1 MTELALKREI
11 NLEHILLRELIHR
24 INNEFSS
31 LIGAVSRTAARSV
44 NHEVK
49 VALAHI
55 IELLSHYAELH
66 RALQMPDNDTH
77 IDAAAY
83 LENLCQS
90 ISRSKLDGMKID
102 LVLTASPLRL
112 PSEGCWRLG
121 MIVYELVTNA
131 ARHAFGNGKGEIRV
145 EIARARRSV
154 ECRVT
159 DNGSAPAIVQRGRGL
174 RIVDELVK
182 GLDGRIYQ
190 KFGHTGSR
198 SILTFPVPCRTATRG
213 RTGGKRLCRCRQ
225 SDDIAGSLQLRMD
238 RPQMFPVGA

>member
-1 MTELALKREI
+1 MSEFPLAPEVPMERV
-11 NLEHILLRELIHR
+11 LLHELIHR

-66 RALQMPDNDTH
+66 RALQMPDNDTL

-83 LENLCQS
+83 LENLCLS
-90 ISRSKLDGMKID
+90 ISHSKLDGKKID

-112 PSEGCWRLG
+112 PSERCWRLG

-131 ARHAFGNGKGEIRV
+131 ARHAFGNGNGQVRIELS
-145 EIARARRSV
+145 RAGKLV
-154 ECRVT
+154 ECKVV
-159 DNGSAPAIVQRGRGL
+159 DNGSAPVNVQRGRGL
-174 RIVDELVK
+174 KIVDELVK
-182 GLDGRIYQ
+182 GLDGRLDQ
-190 KFGHTGSR
+190 RFGQRGSF
-198 SILTFPVPCRTATRG
+198 SKLTFPYDLEPQR
-213 RTGGKRLCRCRQ
+213 
-225 SDDIAGSLQLRMD
+225 AGLEEKAAANCHS
-238 RPQMFPVGA
+238 G

>member
-1 MTELALKREI
+1 MTEAASKRETT
-11 NLEHILLRELIHR
+11 LERILLHELIHR

-66 RALQMPDNDTH
+66 RALRMPERDTQ

-83 LENLCQS
+83 LEDLCLS
-90 ISRSKLDGMKID
+90 ISRSKLDGMKIA
-102 LVLTASPLRL
+102 LVLTASPLWL
-112 PSEGCWRLG
+112 PSERCWRLG
-121 MIVYELVTNA
+121 MMVYELVTNA

-145 EIARARRSV
+145 ELSRAGKLV
-154 ECRVT
+154 ECRVV
-159 DNGSAPAIVQRGRGL
+159 DNGSAPTSVRRGRGL

-182 GLDGRIYQ
+182 GLDGRLDQ
-190 KFGHTGSR
+190 RFGPRGSF
-198 SILTFPVPCRTATRG
+198 SILTFPY
-213 RTGGKRLCRCRQ
+213 GGEPHPGIMKDAHN
-225 SDDIAGSLQLRMD
+225 SA
-238 RPQMFPVGA
+238 F

>member
-1 MTELALKREI
+1 MTEAASKRETT
-11 NLEHILLRELIHR
+11 LERILLHELIHR

-66 RALQMPDNDTH
+66 RALRMPERDTQ

-83 LENLCQS
+83 LEDLCLS
-90 ISRSKLDGMKID
+90 ISRSKLDGMKIA
-102 LVLTASPLRL
+102 LVLTASPLWL
-112 PSEGCWRLG
+112 PSERCWRLG
-121 MIVYELVTNA
+121 MMVYELVTNA

-145 EIARARRSV
+145 ELSRAGKLV
-154 ECRVT
+154 ECRVV
-159 DNGSAPAIVQRGRGL
+159 DNGSAPTSVRRGRGL

-182 GLDGRIYQ
+182 GLDGRLDQ
-190 KFGHTGSR
+190 RFGPRGSF
-198 SILTFPVPCRTATRG
+198 SIL
-213 RTGGKRLCRCRQ
+213 
-225 SDDIAGSLQLRMD
+225 
-238 RPQMFPVGA
+238 MFPYGGEPHSGIVIDAYNGAL